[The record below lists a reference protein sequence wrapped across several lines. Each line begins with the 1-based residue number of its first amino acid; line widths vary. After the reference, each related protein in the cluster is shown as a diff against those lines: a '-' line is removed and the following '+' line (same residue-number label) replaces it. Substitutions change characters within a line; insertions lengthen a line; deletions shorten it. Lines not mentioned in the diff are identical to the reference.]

1 MGLTGL
7 NPEQGQEGF
16 VMTTTEQ
23 NNGLERVEKA
33 AITVSAV
40 FSGTGGSVGV
50 PFYYRM
56 SQNLAAAF

>member
-1 MGLTGL
+1 
-7 NPEQGQEGF
+7 
-16 VMTTTEQ
+16 MTTTEE

-33 AITVSAV
+33 AVTVSAV

-50 PFYYRM
+50 PFCYRR